1 MTPNFFH
8 VAFLCH
14 THPVFDLGKSLLDRV
29 EVRAV
34 GWQKPEP
41 CACRFD
47 GSTYCLGLVATEI
60 VHDDDIARFEG
71 LNELLFNIGEKT
83 RTVDRTIKNAG
94 SSHLVA
100 TERRQKRHGPPA
112 PMRREALQ
120 PFALRPPAADR

>member
-60 VHDDDIARFEG
+60 VHDDDIAGR
-71 LNELLFNIGEKT
+71 
-83 RTVDRTIKNAG
+83 
-94 SSHLVA
+94 
-100 TERRQKRHGPPA
+100 ERRY
-112 PMRREALQ
+112 EEL